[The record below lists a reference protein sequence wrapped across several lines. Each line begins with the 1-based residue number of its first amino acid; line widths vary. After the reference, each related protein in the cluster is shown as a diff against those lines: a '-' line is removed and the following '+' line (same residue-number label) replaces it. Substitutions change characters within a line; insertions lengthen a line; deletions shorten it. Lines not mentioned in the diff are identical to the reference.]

1 MTAEQFSPEQRILR
15 VMRKVLASVV
25 KDVTPQDGM
34 DNPLTDRTIE
44 DIRDIFG
51 MISTREKELLEA
63 FGQATGDRPFYAGE
77 KPGAKVIP
85 ISIGSLKDTRKK
97 AESTNPLSETPLF
110 RDVNLDALDDLLD
123 ACAVYELKAGEVLL
137 AAGEKNNL
145 TYLVL
150 NGRLQANLGTEEAP
164 RIMAFEPR
172 QTIGEISVLGE
183 STMSAPVVAMGE
195 SVVLAIDPDTMW
207 AMMEID
213 AVLARNI
220 LGLLAQR

>member
-25 KDVTPQDGM
+25 KDVTPQEGM

-63 FGQATGDRPFYAGE
+63 FGQATGDRPFYPGE
-77 KPGAKVIP
+77 KPSAKVIP
-85 ISIGSLKDTRKK
+85 ISVGSLKESRKK
-97 AESTNPLSETPLF
+97 AESDNPLSGTPLF
-110 RDVNLDALDDLLD
+110 SGVNLDAMEDLLD
-123 ACAVYELKAGEVLL
+123 ACPVYELKKGEALL
-137 AAGEKNNL
+137 AAGEKNNE

-150 NGRLQANLGTEEAP
+150 NGRLQADLGTPDAP
-164 RIMAFEPR
+164 RIMTFEPR
-172 QTIGEISVLGE
+172 HTIGEISVLGE
-183 STMSAPVVAMGE
+183 STLSAPVVATE
-195 SVVLAIDPDTMW
+195 EAVVLAINPGTLW
-207 AMMEID
+207 TMMEID

-220 LGLLAQR
+220 LSILAQR

>member
-25 KDVTPQDGM
+25 KDVTPQEGM

-63 FGQATGDRPFYAGE
+63 FGQATGDRPFYPGE
-77 KPGAKVIP
+77 KPSAKVIP
-85 ISIGSLKDTRKK
+85 ISVGSLKESRKK
-97 AESTNPLSETPLF
+97 AESDNPLSGTPLF
-110 RDVNLDALDDLLD
+110 SGVNLDAMEDLLD
-123 ACAVYELKAGEVLL
+123 ACPVYELKKGEALL
-137 AAGEKNNL
+137 AAGEKNNE

-150 NGRLQANLGTEEAP
+150 NGRLQADLGTPDAP
-164 RIMAFEPR
+164 RIMTFEPR
-172 QTIGEISVLGE
+172 HTIGEISVLGE
-183 STMSAPVVAMGE
+183 STMSAPVVATE
-195 SVVLAIDPDTMW
+195 EAVVLAINPDTMW
-207 AMMEID
+207 AMMGID

-220 LGLLAQR
+220 LSILAQR

>member
-51 MISTREKELLEA
+51 MISSREKELLEA

-97 AESTNPLSETPLF
+97 TESTNPLAETPLF
-110 RDVNLDALDDLLD
+110 RDVNLEAMEDLLD
-123 ACAVYELKAGEVLL
+123 ACPVYELKAGEALL
-137 AAGEKNNL
+137 AAGEKNNV

-150 NGRLQANLGTEEAP
+150 NGHLQADLGTADAP
-164 RIMAFEPR
+164 RIMNFEPR
-172 QTIGEISVLGE
+172 QTIGEISALGE
-183 STMSAPVVAMGE
+183 STMSAPVVATE
-195 SVVLAIDPDTMW
+195 QAVVLAIHPDTLW